1 MSLGGEWIRFA
12 QGKTL
17 VGVDENDEDFKTVE
31 KELGEKTHKL
41 TVSEMPSHNHK
52 PSGYTYFLANTNGRF
67 SFASPGTESDGIFK
81 TTQTANTGGDQ
92 AHNNIQPSITVYF
105 WKRVA

>member
-17 VGVDENDEDFKTVE
+17 VGVDESDVDFNKVE

-41 TVSEMPSHNHK
+41 TINEMPSHKHN
-52 PSGYTYFLANTNGRF
+52 LAFDQSANG
-67 SFASPGTESDGIFK
+67 GTQWAK
-81 TTQTANTGGDQ
+81 TGGNSGGPYYSDIYISSTGGSQ